1 MVPPLASIFLR
12 RREMAGGWI
21 DLSGKVA
28 AVTGAASGIGRAAC
42 VALAG
47 AGAKV
52 VALDLDLAGAQ
63 AVAAEVGGSAHGL
76 DVTCDAEWRSVADW
90 IEAEFGR
97 LDIFV
102 NSAGIAISDS
112 VGDTS
117 LANYH
122 KTFAVNVE
130 GTLLGMQLALAFM
143 RKQGE
148 GSIINLSSTASLKGN
163 PIMASYGASK
173 ATVSHFTRS
182 AALQNART
190 GNDIRINAVLPGLVE
205 TAMADD
211 FYDIF
216 DKVGTPDQ
224 VRTAFTTGRAARAEE
239 IANVILFLASD
250 RASFISGASIAV
262 DRAASA

>member
-1 MVPPLASIFLR
+1 MTGA
-12 RREMAGGWI
+12 WI
-21 DLSGKVA
+21 DLSGQVA
-28 AVTGAASGIGRAAC
+28 VVTGAASGIGRATC

-52 VALDLDLAGAQ
+52 VALDFDLAGAQ
-63 AVAAEVGGSAHGL
+63 AVAAEVGGSAHQL
-76 DVTCDAEWRSVADW
+76 DVTCEAEWRTVADW
-90 IEAEFGR
+90 IETEFGR
-97 LDIFV
+97 LDILV

-112 VGDTS
+112 VGDAS
-117 LANYH
+117 LANYR

-130 GTLLGMQLALAFM
+130 GTLLGMQVALVFM
-143 RKQGE
+143 RKQGK

-190 GNDIRINAVLPGLVE
+190 PNDIRINAVLPGLVE
-205 TAMADD
+205 TAMASD

-216 DKVGTPDQ
+216 EKVGSPDQ
-224 VRTAFTTGRAARAEE
+224 VRSAFTTGRAARAEE
-239 IANVILFLASD
+239 IADVILFLASD

>member
-1 MVPPLASIFLR
+1 MSN
-12 RREMAGGWI
+12 GWI
-21 DLSGKVA
+21 DLRGKVA
-28 AVTGAASGIGRAAC
+28 VVTGAASGIGKATC
-42 VALAG
+42 VALAE

-52 VALDLDLAGAQ
+52 IALDLDVAGAQ
-63 AVAAEVGGSAHGL
+63 AVATEVGGAAHAL
-76 DVTCDAEWRSVADW
+76 DVTNEADWDAVSGW

-97 LDIFV
+97 LDILV

-112 VGDTS
+112 VGDGS
-117 LANYH
+117 LDNYH

-130 GTLLGMQLALAFM
+130 GTLLGMQVALKFM
-143 RKQGE
+143 RSQGK
-148 GSIINLSSTASLKGN
+148 GSIVNLASTASLKGN

-205 TAMADD
+205 TAMAGD
-211 FYDIF
+211 FYEIF
-216 DKVGTPDQ
+216 EKVGSPDA
-224 VRTAFTTGRAARAEE
+224 VRSAFTTGRAARAEE
-239 IANVILFLASD
+239 IADVILFLASD
-250 RASFISGASIAV
+250 RASFISGAAITV

>member
-1 MVPPLASIFLR
+1 MSN
-12 RREMAGGWI
+12 GWI
-21 DLSGKVA
+21 DLSGQVA
-28 AVTGAASGIGRAAC
+28 VVTGAASGIGKATC
-42 VALAG
+42 VALAE

-63 AVAAEVGGSAHGL
+63 AVAADVDGAAHAL
-76 DVTCDAEWRSVADW
+76 DVTSQAEWRSVADW
-90 IEAEFGR
+90 IEEKFGR
-97 LDIFV
+97 LDILV

-112 VGDTS
+112 VGDAS
-117 LANYH
+117 LVNYH

-130 GTLLGMQLALAFM
+130 GTLLGMQVALKFM
-143 RKQGE
+143 QKQGK

-173 ATVSHFTRS
+173 ATVSHFTQS
-182 AALQNART
+182 AALQNARS

-205 TAMADD
+205 TAMAGD

-216 DKVGTPDQ
+216 EKVGSPDA
-224 VRTAFTTGRAARAEE
+224 VRSAFTTGRPARPEE
-239 IANVILFLASD
+239 VADVILFLASD
-250 RASFISGASIAV
+250 RASFISGAAITV